1 MWATCCNGLTIGLAV
16 CITIRIWHLQRQHR
30 PVLADA
36 MVFRLFA
43 AAMAAEIGAIV
54 LELCQ
59 SNPNWLAVLIDLC
72 AVAFMLPIRRLWR
85 LSRSRGPR
93 TAGLPSSDATG
104 DKETQ

>member
-1 MWATCCNGLTIGLAV
+1 
-16 CITIRIWHLQRQHR
+16 
-30 PVLADA
+30 

-72 AVAFMLPIRRLWR
+72 AVAFMLPIRRLWH
-85 LSRSRGPR
+85 LSRRRWPR
-93 TAGLPSSDATG
+93 TAGLPSSNATG
-104 DKETQ
+104 DKETK